1 MRELESMALAAD
13 QKAAA
18 CAAHRREQA
27 MYERRKKEIQGSIE
41 QARTRSQ

>member
-1 MRELESMALAAD
+1 VRELESMALAAD